1 MGCLS
6 QPPLPKVKNFRGE
19 GFYLFQFCFISNLNV
34 DIIPETAEI
43 TLHSGGKH
51 MLEVAEQENGTQ
63 AVLSAL
69 TLSTITLYPRGSI
82 HIAAF
87 ACETHWTTILRDTI
101 CTRPFEIVKTCSTV
115 FFFINPSWVYSQ
127 YSGCDCTQQNT
138 ILNDAGGG

>member
-6 QPPLPKVKNFRGE
+6 QPPLPKVKNFRGD
-19 GFYLFQFCFISNLNV
+19 GFCLFPFCFISDLNV
-34 DIIPETAEI
+34 DIIPGTAEI

-63 AVLSAL
+63 AVLSPP

-82 HIAAF
+82 HIAAS

-101 CTRPFEIVKTCSTV
+101 CMRPSEIVKTCSTL
-115 FFFINPSWVYSQ
+115 FSLLTLLWFIHSIQVAIAHSQ
-127 YSGCDCTQQNT
+127 IQS
-138 ILNDAGGG
+138 